1 MRRTKEDAEQTK
13 KAILSSA
20 MDIFCEKGYS
30 KTTFDEIAK
39 RINLTKGAV
48 YWYFRNKPDIVAALI
63 NDFASRHMVM
73 INNFLNERGELD
85 FQDIID
91 MELLMN
97 KHIREDENFSK
108 FLFFITSQMEWSESI
123 ISKVRPSI
131 EQTQNIG
138 RNLMFESLRS
148 LQERSKIRPE
158 VDVVA
163 ISEILRMM
171 YSGILEGYFTKRL
184 SQDFD
189 TAVETGFNLIFN
201 SIKTKEENNE
211 N

>member
-1 MRRTKEDAEQTK
+1 
-13 KAILSSA
+13 
-20 MDIFCEKGYS
+20 
-30 KTTFDEIAK
+30 
-39 RINLTKGAV
+39 
-48 YWYFRNKPDIVAALI
+48 
-63 NDFASRHMVM
+63 
-73 INNFLNERGELD
+73 
-85 FQDIID
+85 
-91 MELLMN
+91 
-97 KHIREDENFSK
+97 
-108 FLFFITSQMEWSESI
+108 
-123 ISKVRPSI
+123 
-131 EQTQNIG
+131 
-138 RNLMFESLRS
+138 MFESLRS
-148 LQERSKIRPE
+148 LQERGKIRPE